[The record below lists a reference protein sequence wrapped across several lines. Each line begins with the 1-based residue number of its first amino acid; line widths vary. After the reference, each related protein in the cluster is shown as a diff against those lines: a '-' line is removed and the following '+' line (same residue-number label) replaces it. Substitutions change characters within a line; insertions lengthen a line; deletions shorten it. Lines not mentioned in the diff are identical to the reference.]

1 MAFSRRAC
9 PATTI
14 ACLAGDP
21 LAYPSVFASKGAC
34 WVRRV
39 FHRWGC
45 LRQIRRVAT
54 YQGADSPWDVQFL
67 GLMHA
72 LGMRHSSQRFSH
84 CM

>member
-21 LAYPSVFASKGAC
+21 LAYPLVFASKGAC

-45 LRQIRRVAT
+45 FRQTRRVHLQQRAN
-54 YQGADSPWDVQFL
+54 SLWDAQFL
-67 GLMHA
+67 GFMHA
-72 LGMRHSSQRFSH
+72 LGMRSGSW
-84 CM
+84 